1 MNAHGSQQRALGER
15 GDVVKITAHAH
26 AHDDGRARIGASVSH
41 RVKHERA
48 HAVDAIR
55 GLEHLELPHVL

>member
-1 MNAHGSQQRALGER
+1 MVEVAP
-15 GDVVKITAHAH
+15 DAH